1 MTLPGDGRWLRRLR
15 RPGEV
20 RHRLFPSRE
29 VDARNFSNFS
39 LIISNFNF
47 TAAVATQQ
55 PTAHAT
61 VTTTTMAP
69 HNTKCAC
76 SNFMLEFDALGVD
89 SVCGNNVLYKG
100 MFKKRC
106 LYRRATGK
114 EVDPFGKTK
123 DRYANKKAVN
133 EDIAVKALATAD
145 TVREDTTSV
154 MVANAIVIVTDLV
167 KTIRSEVKDETLCT
181 HHIFR
186 TAVGSTKYVGKDAVQ
201 TELELSSLYTVP
213 ISDRRKNGRKGSI
226 VMTDYNEHGVNYTS
240 VTPTDARAMYI
251 ANKDSVMLQ
260 RFKKPIVLCSTMD
273 ANKAAAVECAAQKY
287 IKREIVKSGGGQFS
301 VNNRALWKIDGQG
314 GAGNGTGMGPYEIAY
329 ACIVHNPT
337 ADADDRYPDA
347 SLWSRTLPV
356 DGLIFE
362 NDVKKNGLH
371 YKDAE
376 PVELLDSD
384 DENEH
389 IIKKQ
394 RTMASEDSKPAAKP
408 SVEKPAAKSTKAKKV
423 TTILTYFDKR

>member
-1 MTLPGDGRWLRRLR
+1 M
-15 RPGEV
+15 
-20 RHRLFPSRE
+20 H
-29 VDARNFSNFS
+29 
-39 LIISNFNF
+39 
-47 TAAVATQQ
+47 
-55 PTAHAT
+55 
-61 VTTTTMAP
+61 
-69 HNTKCAC
+69 
-76 SNFMLEFDALGVD
+76 EFDTLRVD
-89 SVCGNNVLYKG
+89 SVCGGVVTYAG
-100 MFKKRC
+100 MFLKRC
-106 LYRRATGK
+106 PYRMATGK
-114 EVDPFGKTK
+114 KCDPNGKRKAHYDKT
-123 DRYANKKAVN
+123 KAVN
-133 EDIAVKALATAD
+133 EDIAAMKALATGD
-145 TVREDTTSV
+145 TVREVKEATLV

-181 HHIFR
+181 HHVFR

-201 TELELSSLYTVP
+201 FELEGSSLYTVP

-226 VMTDYNEHGVNYTS
+226 EMTDYNEHGVNYTS

-251 ANKDSVMLQ
+251 ANKDSKMLQ

-287 IKREIVKSGGGQFS
+287 IKREIVKSGGQFS
-301 VNNRALWKIDGQG
+301 MNNRALWKIDGQG

-389 IIKKQ
+389 INKKQ

-408 SVEKPAAKSTKAKKV
+408 SVAKPAAKSTKAKKV
-423 TTILTYFDKR
+423 TTILTYFDKQVARVSLDGPSISSTSNDENELNGE

>member
-1 MTLPGDGRWLRRLR
+1 
-15 RPGEV
+15 
-20 RHRLFPSRE
+20 
-29 VDARNFSNFS
+29 
-39 LIISNFNF
+39 
-47 TAAVATQQ
+47 
-55 PTAHAT
+55 
-61 VTTTTMAP
+61 
-69 HNTKCAC
+69 
-76 SNFMLEFDALGVD
+76 
-89 SVCGNNVLYKG
+89 
-100 MFKKRC
+100 
-106 LYRRATGK
+106 
-114 EVDPFGKTK
+114 
-123 DRYANKKAVN
+123 VN

-145 TVREDTTSV
+145 TVREVTTSV
-154 MVANAIVIVTDLV
+154 MVTNAIVIVTDLV

-181 HHIFR
+181 HHVFR
-186 TAVGSTKYVGKDAVQ
+186 TAVGSANYVGKDAVQ
-201 TELELSSLYTVP
+201 TELEGSSLYTVP

-226 VMTDYNEHGVNYTS
+226 VMTDYNEHGVNYSS
-240 VTPTDARAMYI
+240 VTPSNARAMYI

-273 ANKAAAVECAAQKY
+273 ANKAAAVECAAQEY

-394 RTMASEDSKPAAKP
+394 RTMAARLIQI
-408 SVEKPAAKSTKAKKV
+408 VVNRKKE
-423 TTILTYFDKR
+423 

>member
-1 MTLPGDGRWLRRLR
+1 
-15 RPGEV
+15 
-20 RHRLFPSRE
+20 
-29 VDARNFSNFS
+29 
-39 LIISNFNF
+39 
-47 TAAVATQQ
+47 
-55 PTAHAT
+55 
-61 VTTTTMAP
+61 
-69 HNTKCAC
+69 
-76 SNFMLEFDALGVD
+76 MLEFEALCVD
-89 SVCGNNVLYKG
+89 SVCGGMVCYAG

-106 LYRRATGK
+106 PYRMATGK
-114 EVDPFGKTK
+114 KCDPDGIRKATSDKQKAAHEV
-123 DRYANKKAVN
+123 
-133 EDIAVKALATAD
+133 IAVKAFTTAN

-154 MVANAIVIVTDLV
+154 MVANAIVIVTDSV

-181 HHIFR
+181 HHVFR
-186 TAVGSTKYVGKDAVQ
+186 TAVGSTKYVGKDAIQ
-201 TELELSSLYTVP
+201 YELEMSSLATRP
-213 ISDRRKNGRKGSI
+213 ISDRCKNGRKGSI
-226 VMTDYNEHGVNYTS
+226 VMTDYNEHGVNYSS
-240 VTPTDARAMYI
+240 VPPSNARAMYI

-260 RFKKPIVLCSTMD
+260 RFKKPIVLCSSMD
-273 ANKAAAVECAAQKY
+273 ANKAAAVERAAQEH
-287 IKREIVKSGGGQFS
+287 IKREIVKSGGQFS
-301 VNNRALWKIDGQG
+301 MNNRALWKIDGQG

-384 DENEH
+384 KENEH
-389 IIKKQ
+389 INKKQ

-408 SVEKPAAKSTKAKKV
+408 SVAKSAAKSSKAKKV
-423 TTILTYFDKR
+423 TTILTYFDKQAARVSPDGPSISSTSNDENELNGE

>member
-1 MTLPGDGRWLRRLR
+1 
-15 RPGEV
+15 
-20 RHRLFPSRE
+20 
-29 VDARNFSNFS
+29 
-39 LIISNFNF
+39 
-47 TAAVATQQ
+47 
-55 PTAHAT
+55 
-61 VTTTTMAP
+61 
-69 HNTKCAC
+69 
-76 SNFMLEFDALGVD
+76 MLEFDALGVD
-89 SVCGNNVLYKG
+89 SVCGNVVPYKG

-106 LYRRATGK
+106 PYRRATGK

-123 DRYANKKAVN
+123 DRYANKTAVN

-167 KTIRSEVKDETLCT
+167 KMIRSEVKDETLCT

-186 TAVGSTKYVGKDAVQ
+186 TAAGSTKYVGKDAVQ

-287 IKREIVKSGGGQFS
+287 IKREIVKSGGQFS
-301 VNNRALWKIDGQG
+301 MNNRALWKIDGQG

-389 IIKKQ
+389 INKKQ

-408 SVEKPAAKSTKAKKV
+408 SVAKPAAKSTKAKKV
-423 TTILTYFDKR
+423 TTILTYFDKQAARVSLDGPSISSTSNDENELNGE